1 MRRKI
6 ICLAIA
12 GLCLAVLTGCGK
24 SQETKEQQ
32 LQLRSQGMEQA
43 RAGSYEEAVASYDKA
58 LELAGMYAGALEL
71 DIAAYKASALYHAGD
86 TQKAI
91 DTYSAIL
98 DLKKSAEI
106 YMARGMIYRQAE
118 NIQKANEDFSAALEM
133 TPKKDTLM
141 LGRLS
146 FYKEDYAAAKEYLES
161 AAKSGEAEAVY
172 WQAELYWQMGNQ
184 DYAITLYQSYLVG
197 EDAEHQTAYAK
208 VASWQME
215 QGDYDA
221 ALATLES
228 GIAKGEGESLQEL
241 LGNEIAVYEW
251 KGDFETAKLKMESYL
266 ERYPEDEKAQREY
279 LFLQTR

>member
-118 NIQKANEDFSAALEM
+118 NIQKAN
-133 TPKKDTLM
+133 
-141 LGRLS
+141 
-146 FYKEDYAAAKEYLES
+146 
-161 AAKSGEAEAVY
+161 
-172 WQAELYWQMGNQ
+172 
-184 DYAITLYQSYLVG
+184 
-197 EDAEHQTAYAK
+197 
-208 VASWQME
+208 
-215 QGDYDA
+215 
-221 ALATLES
+221 
-228 GIAKGEGESLQEL
+228 
-241 LGNEIAVYEW
+241 
-251 KGDFETAKLKMESYL
+251 
-266 ERYPEDEKAQREY
+266 
-279 LFLQTR
+279 